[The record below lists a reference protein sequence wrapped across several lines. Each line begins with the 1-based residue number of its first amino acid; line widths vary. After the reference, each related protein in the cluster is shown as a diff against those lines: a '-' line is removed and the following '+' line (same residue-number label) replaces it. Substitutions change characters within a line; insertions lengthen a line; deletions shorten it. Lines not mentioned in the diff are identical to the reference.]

1 MEVVID
7 FAQDTFDI
15 PLGKQR
21 VSLRILQLLIFSY
34 QVQFKGWTK
43 PRSELKGDVL
53 VRKCPTITS
62 GTGDNTDCSGLL
74 NPFFRRQGK
83 SIRPGIFFK
92 GIEFDAFKKD
102 AGANAF
108 SLTPK
113 EWIEKTAAI
122 GIISRP
128 GRNGGTFAH
137 KDIAFEFGTWL
148 SPAFKLY
155 LIREYQKLKDAERNP
170 LLAEWNVKRILSKVN
185 YDLHTEAVRD
195 YIVPTLMDESQIKFA
210 YTSEADLLNLAL
222 FHYTAKQWRE
232 ANPGLAE
239 KGLNPRDM
247 ASISELV
254 VLGNLENV
262 NALLIKQDLDRKRRY
277 EILSEIAASQ
287 LKSLKQSNPDNRFR
301 ALPNASPELP
311 E

>member
-1 MEVVID
+1 MRLTEKCYIFVKSVIIMSPTKKIKVEEVEITIFEKPNEAD
-7 FAQDTFDI
+7 YISLTDMAHYKNTQRTNYIIQNWMRLRSTIEF
-15 PLGKQR
+15 LGLWET
-21 VSLRILQLLIFSY
+21 V
-34 QVQFKGWTK
+34 
-43 PRSELKGDVL
+43 
-53 VRKCPTITS
+53 
-62 GTGDNTDCSGLL
+62 N
-74 NPFFRRQGK
+74 NP
-83 SIRPGIFFK
+83 FFK

-222 FHYTAKQWRE
+222 FHYTAKRWRE